1 MQASGTLLTLE
12 GARLKIDPRTKPPSA
27 FPQRWETASDA
38 QNSLRVR
45 HLEFA
50 KLLLE
55 VGEVLLQAERLKVLT
70 TDRC

>member
-38 QNSLRVR
+38 QNSLR
-45 HLEFA
+45 HLDVA

-55 VGEVLLQAERLKVLT
+55 VGETLLQAERLKVLT